1 MTNLQARELTIF
13 VEKGIESKSRY
24 LRYDFNALA
33 DFEQINGMGLG
44 QLLSMKAVF
53 GTVRAMLWAGCKAD
67 DSTLTLQGA
76 GELIGDYIRAGGT
89 IDDVLGKCFSAASDQ
104 GAIGSPDKEK
114 EKGNGEDNESGNV
127 SQPTRTKLKEASKR
141 GESGSK
147 KPNP

>member
-1 MTNLQARELTIF
+1 MSSLKARELNIF
-13 VEKGIESKSRY
+13 VEKGIESKPRY

-67 DSTLTLQGA
+67 DASLTIQGA
-76 GELIGDYIRAGGT
+76 GNLIGDYIRAGGT
-89 IDDVLGKCFSAASDQ
+89 IDDVLGKCFDAAINQ
-104 GAIGSPDKEK
+104 GAIGSPKPE
-114 EKGNGEDNESGNV
+114 EGEGEDNESGNA
-127 SQPTRTKLKEASKR
+127 SPPIPKALKEVSKR
-141 GESGSK
+141 GGSGSK

>member
-1 MTNLQARELTIF
+1 MTNLQARELNIF
-13 VEKGIESKSRY
+13 VEKGIESKPRY

-67 DSTLTLQGA
+67 DATLTLQGA
-76 GELIGDYIRAGGT
+76 GELIGEYIRAGGT

-104 GAIGSPDKEK
+104 GAIGSPDKK
-114 EKGNGEDNESGNV
+114 EEEEGEDSDSGNV
-127 SQPTRTKLKEASKR
+127 SPPTPTKLKEASKR
-141 GESGSK
+141 GTSGSK